1 MSPSLSLKRLQVWE
15 VRHDCGYEVF
25 RHQAGIVAANYRDCR
40 GGATMIHTHFLRIK
54 KLTGKNI
61 IQVAAKHNCRELAA
75 EIGITADS
83 HIDPN
88 RIRHNIILRGAD
100 TAAGIA
106 GTAQSL
112 MDNAQVKPL
121 RKDAVR
127 ALEII
132 FSLHAESTIA
142 HRTYFEDATRWA
154 ENYFNVPVISSII
167 HLDEAAPHC
176 HVILLPLINGRM
188 VGSDLMG
195 SRSKIVAHQSNF
207 HDKVGKCYWL
217 ARMTIKKRLSA
228 SIRRE
233 AVELAFNALEVNSGL
248 NSGIIRVLI
257 EPHQAN
263 PAPLLEALNLNMPT
277 PKIKGTFVEI
287 MTRKVKPDKPIGFA
301 KQSIKKPIG
310 FDVAP
315 PENTE
320 PYVSVGFQFPESV
333 SLPVSKSIQSTESS
347 LIELRTE
354 PVIAEDE
361 PIQETYQRES
371 DSDQSPESFNE
382 ITGEFIKIQKKV
394 SMKPI
399 IKAAVDTSLQ
409 SIEALRRTPQR
420 VTRC

>member
-1 MSPSLSLKRLQVWE
+1 
-15 VRHDCGYEVF
+15 VF
-25 RHQAGIVAANYRDCR
+25 RHQAGIAAANYRGCG
-40 GGATMIHTHFLRIK
+40 GGATMTHTHFLRIK

-106 GTAQSL
+106 GAAQSL
-112 MDNAQVKPL
+112 MDDAEVKPL

-142 HRTYFEDATRWA
+142 HRPYFEDATRWA
-154 ENYFNVPVISSII
+154 ENYFNVPAISSII

-176 HVILLPLINGRM
+176 HLILLPLIDGRM

-195 SRSKIVAHQSNF
+195 GRSKIVAHQANF
-207 HDKVGKCYWL
+207 HDKVGKCYGL
-217 ARMTIKKRLSA
+217 ARMTIKKRLNA

-233 AVELAFNALEVNSGL
+233 AVELAFDALEANSGL

-257 EPHQAN
+257 EPHQVN
-263 PAPLLEALNLNMPT
+263 PAPLLEALNLDMPT
-277 PKIKGTFVEI
+277 PKIKGTFAGI
-287 MTRKVKPDKPIGFA
+287 MTKKVKPDKPIGFA

-310 FDVAP
+310 FYVVP

-333 SLPVSKSIQSTESS
+333 SLPESESIQSTGSS
-347 LIELRTE
+347 LIELKIE

-361 PIQETYQRES
+361 PFQEAYQRES
-371 DSDQSPESFNE
+371 DSDQTPESFNE
-382 ITGEFIKIQKKV
+382 ITGEFIKRPVKLSIKPAIKKV
-394 SMKPI
+394 VDNSLKPI
-399 IKAAVDTSLQ
+399 SKTRI
-409 SIEALRRTPQR
+409 TPR
-420 VTRC
+420 PTYHSRN